1 MKKKIGVL
9 FVLMAGIFQL
19 GMAQSPTAEQ
29 LITNLL
35 NEAKNG
41 AVKTS
46 FKLTAS
52 DKTNSQVSDGT
63 FTIKGNKFVLE
74 MDEMKVYFDGKTQ
87 WAYVPTQNEVS
98 ITEPTEKELTET
110 NPMAIL
116 ASFKNKSNIRFASKS
131 LVNGNY
137 NITLLPKNKQQDI
150 VKIEV
155 VLNKTTNHLVSIKVF
170 NKNGST
176 YLLGLT
182 NYTTGLKFADAN
194 FVFNTLRYKSVGIN
208 DLR

>member
-1 MKKKIGVL
+1 MKKKIVVL
-9 FVLMAGIFQL
+9 FVLMAGVFQL
-19 GMAQSPTAEQ
+19 GMAQTPTAEQ

-41 AVKTS
+41 AVKTT

-52 DKTNSQVSDGT
+52 DKKNSQVSDGT

-74 MDEMKVYFDGKTQ
+74 MDQMKVYFDGKTQ
-87 WAYVPTQNEVS
+87 WAYVPSQNEVS

-116 ASFKNKSNIRFASKS
+116 ASLKNKSIIRFAPKS

-170 NKNGST
+170 NKTGST

-182 NYTTGLKFADAN
+182 NYTMGLKFADTN
-194 FVFNTLRYKSVGIN
+194 FVFNTLKYKSVGIN